1 MINSLELGKKVIK
14 EKIPLISRSP
24 GVYRMIS
31 SAGEIL
37 YIGKAKNIPNRLKS
51 YVSDTNL
58 PIRTERMLSL
68 THSLETTTT
77 NNESEALLLEANLI
91 KKHKPRFN
99 ILLRDDK
106 SFPYIYIG
114 NKDKWPQLTKLRGK
128 KSKTGHYFGPFSS
141 IGSANWTIKILQK
154 IFHLRVC
161 DDTVFKNRD
170 RPCILYQIKRCS
182 APCVGHISKQ
192 DYMTT
197 VNDAIEFISGK
208 SRRIQKNLSK
218 EMERA
223 SKELDYEKA
232 AIARDRIKALTQ
244 IQTSQKINQT
254 NLNEADVISI
264 YKETGKTC
272 VQVFFFRSKQNWG
285 NQAFYPKH
293 DTDDTVEDILS
304 SFITQFYENKTV
316 PSLIITNYEANDKKL
331 LGKAFS
337 KKEGKEILVK
347 KAKSKNELSVSN
359 LAEKNAKQAL
369 KQKLIQSDTNN
380 NLIEKLTSKFD
391 LNNNIDLIEV
401 YDNSHIQGT
410 DSIGALI
417 CFSNEGFVKKRYRK
431 FNIKNEKVKND
442 DYGMMKEV
450 LFRRFSKA
458 IKEKSGSLSLPDLIL
473 IDGGK
478 GQYSVSREVLNEL
491 GLHDLPILAVAKGKK
506 RNAGEEKIYHE
517 NKEFILN
524 KSDPLLFFIQRLR
537 DEAHRFAIS
546 AHRAKRK
553 KNLSKS
559 LLDQIQGI
567 GKQRKRALLNHF
579 GSARAVESASLEDL
593 KAIEGIEDSIAN
605 KIYNY
610 FHE

>member
-1 MINSLELGKKVIK
+1 MINSLNLGKKVIK
-14 EKIPLISRSP
+14 DKIPLISRNP

-31 SAGEIL
+31 STGEIL

-128 KSKTGHYFGPFSS
+128 KSKSGHYFGPFSS

-182 APCVGHISKQ
+182 APCVGHISEQ
-192 DYMTT
+192 DYKTT
-197 VNDAIEFISGK
+197 VNDAVDFISGK

-218 EMERA
+218 EMELA

-264 YKETGKTC
+264 YKESGKTC

-316 PSLIITNYEANDKKL
+316 PSLIITNYVTNDTKL
-331 LGKAFS
+331 LEKTYS
-337 KKEGKEILVK
+337 KKEGKEVLIKV
-347 KAKSKNELSVSN
+347 ARSKNEVSVSK

-380 NLIEKLTSKFD
+380 NLVESLATKFKLNS
-391 LNNNIDLIEV
+391 NIDLIEV

-431 FNIKNEKVKND
+431 FNIKDEKVKND

-458 IKEKSGSLSLPDLIL
+458 LKEKSGSLSLPDLIL

-524 KSDPLLFFIQRLR
+524 KNDPLLFFIQRLR

-546 AHRAKRK
+546 THRAKRK

>member
-1 MINSLELGKKVIK
+1 MDSLEQGKKIIK
-14 EKIPLISRSP
+14 DKIPLISKNP
-24 GVYRMIS
+24 GIYKMLS
-31 SAGEIL
+31 SSGEIL

-51 YVSDTNL
+51 YVTDSNL

-68 THSLETTTT
+68 THNLETTTT

-91 KKHKPRFN
+91 KKHKPRYN

-128 KSKTGHYFGPFSS
+128 KSKSGYYFGPFAS

-154 IFHLRVC
+154 IFQLRVC
-161 DDTVFKNRD
+161 DDTVFKNRE

-182 APCVGHISKQ
+182 APCVEHIAKKEYLS
-192 DYMTT
+192 T
-197 VNDAIEFISGK
+197 VNDAIDFISGK

-218 EMERA
+218 EMEKA
-223 SKELDYEKA
+223 SKELNYEKA

-244 IQTSQKINQT
+244 IQNSQKINQT

-272 VQVFFFRSKQNWG
+272 IQVFFFRSKQNWG

-293 DTDDTVEDILS
+293 DPDDAIKDILS
-304 SFITQFYENKTV
+304 SFISQFYENKTIPV
-316 PSLIITNYEANDKKL
+316 LIITNYEVSERVLIEKT
-331 LGKAFS
+331 FS
-337 KKEGKEILVK
+337 NRERKRIVVK
-347 KAKSKNELSVSN
+347 KAKSKNEINISK
-359 LAEKNAKQAL
+359 LAERNAKQAL
-369 KQKLIQSDTNN
+369 TQKLIQSDTNN
-380 NLIEKLTSKFD
+380 NLIENLTKKFK

-401 YDNSHIQGT
+401 YDNSHIHGS

-417 CFSNEGFVKKRYRK
+417 CFGNEGFIKKRYRK
-431 FNIKNEKVKND
+431 FNIKNDKIKGD

-458 IKEKSGSLSLPDLIL
+458 IKEKSGSLSLPDLL
-473 IDGGK
+473 MIDGGK

-491 GLHDLPILAVAKGKK
+491 GLHDLPILAIAKGKK
-506 RNAGEEKIYHE
+506 RNAGEEKIYYE

-524 KSDPLLFFIQRLR
+524 KNDPLLFFIQRLR

-546 AHRAKRK
+546 THRAKRK
-553 KNLSKS
+553 KSLSKS

-567 GKQRKRALLNHF
+567 GRQRKRALLNHF
-579 GSARAVESASLEDL
+579 GSARAVESASFDDL
-593 KAIEGIEDSIAN
+593 KSVEGIEDSVAK
-605 KIYNY
+605 KIYNF